1 MTGSCHTWDATVLL
15 GILIHDIV
23 LVLGLRKFKLFQCLY
38 NPSAMKR
45 LEQQLST
52 TSIHETQSSNSVRN
66 HSDPPS
72 RDDLLII
79 SIFSRLPLKS
89 IARFRCVSKF
99 LASILRRHDF
109 TELFLTKSLTSPR
122 LLFTVNATNGKLLFY
137 STPQPHIP
145 EHNSCLV
152 PTPYH
157 TSFPEYLPS
166 DKCST
171 VCGLELLQGWK
182 RKVRVICNPAT
193 GEFLTLPKV
202 KVKSNPTE
210 IAQTKTY
217 LGYDPI
223 GKQFKVLCVT
233 SSRDER
239 SKTHQGL
246 HKTQSRYLNNLTVLT
261 LESGKRVWRTVEHK
275 FYFEDN
281 IKMSGDICI
290 DGVLYFRAAV
300 GRSSMIVCF
309 DVGSEKFSFINTN
322 EDMRIQ
328 YPCLAGSLTLFN
340 YKEDAGNHKWCKHS
354 YVLSPLGSDLVQYNR
369 FIGMTSTGE
378 VVLSIL
384 GEPSDLFYLSFYNLQ
399 SGTFKRVYFQGLEEF
414 KQQFTTPDTFL
425 DYVENIKFM

>member
-1 MTGSCHTWDATVLL
+1 
-15 GILIHDIV
+15 
-23 LVLGLRKFKLFQCLY
+23 
-38 NPSAMKR
+38 MKR

-72 RDDLLII
+72 GDDLLI

-99 LASILRRHDF
+99 LASILSRHDF
-109 TELFLTKSLTSPR
+109 TELFLTKSLTRPR
-122 LLFTVNATNGKLLFY
+122 LLFTVKATNGKLLFY
-137 STPQPHIP
+137 SSPQPHNP
-145 EHNSCLV
+145 DNNSCLV

-157 TSFPEYLPS
+157 TSSFPEYLPS
-166 DKCST
+166 DICST
-171 VCGLELLQGWK
+171 VCGLVLLQGWK

-233 SSRDER
+233 FSRDER
-239 SKTHQGL
+239 PKTHQ
-246 HKTQSRYLNNLTVLT
+246 VLT

-281 IKMSGDICI
+281 FKMSGDVCI
-290 DGVLYFRAAV
+290 DGVLYFGAAV

-340 YKEDAGNHKWCKHS
+340 YKGKLGIRQDSDNMFCENELVLWVLEDAGNHKWSKHS

-378 VVLSIL
+378 VVFSELSQL
-384 GEPSDLFYLSFYNLQ
+384 HEPSDLFYLSFYNLQ

-414 KQQFTTPDTFL
+414 KQQFTTPHTFL

>member
-1 MTGSCHTWDATVLL
+1 
-15 GILIHDIV
+15 
-23 LVLGLRKFKLFQCLY
+23 
-38 NPSAMKR
+38 MKR

-52 TSIHETQSSNSVRN
+52 TSRHETQSSNSVRN

-72 RDDLLII
+72 VDDLLI

-89 IARFRCVSKF
+89 IARFRCVSKL

-109 TELFLTKSLTSPR
+109 TELFLTKSLTRPR
-122 LLFTVNATNGKLLFY
+122 LLFTVKATNGKLLFY
-137 STPQPHIP
+137 SSPQPHNP
-145 EHNSCLV
+145 DHNSCLV

-157 TSFPEYLPS
+157 TSSFPEYLPS
-166 DKCST
+166 DICST
-171 VCGLELLQGWK
+171 VCGLVLLQGWK

-202 KVKSNPTE
+202 KVKSNPRE
-210 IAQTKTY
+210 IAQTETY

-233 SSRDER
+233 LSRDER
-239 SKTHQGL
+239 PKTHQ
-246 HKTQSRYLNNLTVLT
+246 VLT

-281 IKMSGDICI
+281 FTMSGDVCI
-290 DGVLYFRAAV
+290 DGVLYFGAAV

-340 YKEDAGNHKWCKHS
+340 YKGKLGIRQDLDNMFCENELVLWVLQDAGNHKWSKHR

-378 VVLSIL
+378 VVFSGLSQL
-384 GEPSDLFYLSFYNLQ
+384 HEPSDLFYLSFYNLQ

-414 KQQFTTPDTFL
+414 KQQFTTPHTFL